1 MTASLHDG
9 ERWDADG
16 GLPADSL
23 LSAIVEGADDAI
35 ISRRLD
41 GRVLSWN
48 RAAERLFGYRAEEMI
63 GQSIDVLIPE
73 DRMEEE
79 AGIIARLT
87 AGESLTSLQTIRLAK
102 DGRPLHVSLTTSPVR
117 DASGTIVGASKIIRD
132 SGSWHAAQDALARSE
147 RRFHMLADNIAQL
160 AWIAEPDGA
169 IHWYNRRW
177 YEYTGTSEEDMA
189 SWGWIAVHHP
199 DHVERVT
206 RDFRASIAAGTY
218 WEDTFPLR
226 GADGEYRWFLSR
238 AKPVYDAKG
247 RLMSWFGTNT
257 DITNQRDQAAAIEK
271 LLTEVNHR
279 VKNTL
284 ATIQVLARRSAP
296 GNDDFVKRFV
306 RRIEALTINQDLLI
320 DRRWGEVPVGELVD
334 AQLGFVRGRVG
345 DRLRCDGPD
354 LLLSARSAET
364 LGLALHELATN
375 ALKHGALT
383 DEAGEVRV
391 AWEVKDGNFTMRW
404 NEAGGPPVTTPDFKG
419 FGSAVI
425 RDVPAA
431 TFGGE
436 AVLDYTPEG
445 LCWRLTCPLDA
456 VAAH

>member
-1 MTASLHDG
+1 MSPLDVEG
-9 ERWDADG
+9 RDADG
-16 GLPADSL
+16 GLPAGSL

-35 ISRRLD
+35 ISCLLD

-48 RAAERLFGYRAEEMI
+48 RAAERLFGFRAEEMI
-63 GQSIDVLIPE
+63 GQSIDMLIPE

-79 AGIIARLT
+79 ADIIARLA
-87 AGESLTSLQTIRLAK
+87 AGETLTSFQTVRLRK
-102 DGRPLHVSLTTSPVR
+102 DGAPLCVSLTTSPVR
-117 DASGTIVGASKIIRD
+117 DASGTIIGASKIIRD
-132 SGSWHAAQDALARSE
+132 SGSWHAARDALARSE

-177 YEYTGTSEEDMA
+177 YEYTGTNEEDMA
-189 SWGWIAVHHP
+189 GWGWKAVHHP
-199 DHVERVT
+199 DHVERVV
-206 RDFRASIAAGTY
+206 REFRACIAAGTY

-226 GADGEYRWFLSR
+226 SADGEYRWFLSR
-238 AKPVYDAKG
+238 AKPVHDAEG

-257 DITNQRDQAAAIEK
+257 DITNQRDQAAAIEN

-296 GNDDFVKRFV
+296 GHDDFVKRFV

-320 DRRWGEVPVGELVD
+320 DRRWGEVPVGDLVD
-334 AQLGFVRGRVG
+334 AQLGFVRRRVG
-345 DRLRCDGPD
+345 DRLRSEGPD
-354 LLLSARSAET
+354 VLLSARSAET

-375 ALKHGALT
+375 ALKHGALA
-383 DEAGEVRV
+383 DEEGEVRV
-391 AWEVKDGNFTMRW
+391 MLEVEDGEFTMRW
-404 NEAGGPPVTTPDFKG
+404 SEAGGPPVKAPDFMG

-431 TFGGE
+431 TFDGE